1 MITPI
6 EVTMTVSTD
15 SVLVPM
21 SVEAQPS
28 LDMTIGTAYAMSVAD
43 DYEGS
48 YTVTPKTTTQ
58 VLATKDLK
66 MTDDLVIN
74 PIPKH
79 YGLITYNGT
88 TIKVS

>member
-15 SVLVPM
+15 SMLVPM

-43 DYEGS
+43 DYEG
-48 YTVTPKTTTQ
+48 
-58 VLATKDLK
+58 
-66 MTDDLVIN
+66 N
-74 PIPKH
+74 
-79 YGLITYNGT
+79 
-88 TIKVS
+88 